1 MRKKY
6 IGQKIRVV
14 TAEVRRD
21 DQYLI
26 TQRLE
31 KSTLPG
37 LWEFP
42 GGKIAEGEI
51 EEDALKREL
60 FEELGVNIHVN
71 LALQPVLW
79 KYPDKQV
86 ELYPMICER
95 ISGTPRPL
103 EHQELRWCSRK
114 ELKSLNILDADIAI
128 LNQIERLL

>member
-1 MRKKY
+1 M
-6 IGQKIRVV
+6 
-14 TAEVRRD
+14 A
-21 DQYLI
+21 
-26 TQRLE
+26 QRSAIMEHPLQ
-31 KSTLPG
+31 
-37 LWEFP
+37 WEFP
-42 GGKIAEGEI
+42 GGKIAEGET
-51 EEDALKREL
+51 EAEALKREL

-86 ELYPMICER
+86 ELYSMICER

>member
-1 MRKKY
+1 MVKVVCGEL
-6 IGQKIRVV
+6 IENGRVLM
-14 TAEVRRD
+14 ARRSAIMEHPL
-21 DQYLI
+21 Q
-26 TQRLE
+26 
-31 KSTLPG
+31 
-37 LWEFP
+37 WEFP